1 MDLCPCFSSGLES
14 GSTEQSWDAES
25 THICPILEVH
35 SGPWGQPAHGRDG
48 AVGFV
53 VPSNPIHVMLP
64 EELLPVAMA
73 RKTSGKVLE

>member
-1 MDLCPCFSSGLES
+1 MVLKVGARSRAGMQRVPTSAPS
-14 GSTEQSWDAES
+14 
-25 THICPILEVH
+25 LEVH
-35 SGPWGQPAHGRDG
+35 SGPWGQPAHGREG